1 MEHNMNWIPLTIIT
15 LTLANPFNLGI
26 AKSIAD
32 GTTTAQL
39 DKVLIQEM
47 SDNSVTEILGPDG
60 GRITAC
66 GEAYVEMEAGFLK
79 EDTLVTIECSDEP
92 LSYADGT
99 TDDFLM
105 QFEPIADKVTVSFNV
120 KAINSIGDN
129 SDNNQSLFIRVPAKV
144 EIEGNHSALV
154 VYSLDGVPKSSGI
167 LQYRAVPGTGKVTD
181 ISQFTNIVLLN
192 KISGIADA
200 RIVSISIHPNRS
212 LIDLGSSRIQEISDN
227 PVTEIL
233 GSDGGRIT
241 ACGEAYVEMEA
252 GFLKENTVVT
262 IECSDEPLTYPS
274 GKTDDVLEQYE
285 PIADKATVSFK
296 ASAINAAGLS
306 AEDYPDLSAENYQGV
321 FTRIP
326 AIVEAQ
332 GVNSVQ

>member
-1 MEHNMNWIPLTIIT
+1 MNWILLTIIT
-15 LTLANPFNLGI
+15 LTLANPFSLGI
-26 AKSIAD
+26 AKLITD

-47 SDNSVTEILGPDG
+47 SDNPVTEILGP
-60 GRITAC
+60 
-66 GEAYVEMEAGFLK
+66 
-79 EDTLVTIECSDEP
+79 
-92 LSYADGT
+92 
-99 TDDFLM
+99 
-105 QFEPIADKVTVSFNV
+105 
-120 KAINSIGDN
+120 
-129 SDNNQSLFIRVPAKV
+129 
-144 EIEGNHSALV
+144 
-154 VYSLDGVPKSSGI
+154 
-167 LQYRAVPGTGKVTD
+167 
-181 ISQFTNIVLLN
+181 
-192 KISGIADA
+192 
-200 RIVSISIHPNRS
+200 
-212 LIDLGSSRIQEISDN
+212 
-227 PVTEIL
+227 
-233 GSDGGRIT
+233 DGGRIT

-326 AIVEAQ
+326 ATVEAQ
-332 GVNSVQ
+332 GVNSVMIVLSLDGEPIHVAILQYSASPLGTVSDVISLSRKTLLRIPKIADAQNGTETLSISYHPYRLKPDFFGSRTD